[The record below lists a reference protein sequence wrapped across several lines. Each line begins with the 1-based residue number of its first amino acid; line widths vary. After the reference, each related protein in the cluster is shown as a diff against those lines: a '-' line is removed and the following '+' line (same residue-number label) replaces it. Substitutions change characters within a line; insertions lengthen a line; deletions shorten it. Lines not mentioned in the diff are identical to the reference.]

1 MIYCR
6 NHLGLFTLF
15 KPVTVRVKGFVTEI
29 RSNCIFT
36 FPRPRPERMSNIET
50 TPIVSF
56 GDRRR
61 SSPDSSGAS
70 DISPWE
76 LLRGIWARKE
86 LILVSF
92 ACFMAL
98 AIIWLATVTPTY
110 TVESRILMAT
120 RTGEISNFD
129 ANSQPNPP
137 DAETLQSEIQLLTSR
152 PLIAR
157 LIADLKLDQDPEF
170 NPALHQGLLGR
181 MVGDIERRRGAT
193 DSDVVIDRVLS
204 KLSVYQKGTSRV
216 VAISFTSVNPTMAA
230 KVANRLAQLYIAR
243 QIEQKNQVNTEAT
256 KWLAG
261 QIDELRAKVQK
272 SEAAV
277 ESFRS
282 ESGLFL
288 TNGSTLPQQQL
299 TDLNSQLS
307 QAEAEQAETEAK
319 LENARQLVANGQ
331 AVNSAAAVLQSPLI
345 QNLRG
350 QEVALRADIA
360 QMSET
365 YLPTHPKM
373 IAAQANLADLDR
385 QINKEVQKIIQGLAN
400 DARVSAARVNSLR
413 TSLRR
418 LKARMATLNQDDV
431 QLRALERDAATNRSL
446 LESFLKRYEEANAR
460 AAADARTANATIVSL
475 AQELTEPTFPKT
487 REVMTLAIFASLF
500 LSLIISVFAEV
511 FTRGFRTAEQ
521 VERVTGMPFL
531 GLVPELGR
539 LPAGGP
545 AADVLREP
553 LGIYAE
559 AIRGLQGSVMMARI
573 GNSRARTVLVTSAQ
587 KDEGKTATATSL
599 ARIMA
604 MGGYRTLLLDA
615 DLRAPSVHLTLGMP
629 EQAGLSEL
637 LTGRASFSQVIRQ
650 DFGSYAHVLQ
660 AGGALPNPTAAL
672 ASSQMQW
679 VLRALEETYDF
690 VIIDSPPVMSA
701 ADAKVLTKMTDVTV
715 LVTRWSVTSRRV
727 VGRVLKMLSA
737 ASGRRV
743 GILLTRVNLRRY
755 RRYTDSVI
763 EEYTARPSR
772 AV

>member
-1 MIYCR
+1 
-6 NHLGLFTLF
+6 
-15 KPVTVRVKGFVTEI
+15 
-29 RSNCIFT
+29 
-36 FPRPRPERMSNIET
+36 MSNIET
-50 TPIVSF
+50 TPVVSF

-61 SSPDSSGAS
+61 SAPDANGAS

-86 LILVSF
+86 LILISF
-92 ACFMAL
+92 ACFMTLAL
-98 AIIWLATVTPTY
+98 IWLVTVTPTY

-129 ANSQPNPP
+129 ASSQPTPP
-137 DAETLQSEIQLLTSR
+137 DAETLQSEIQVLTSR

-170 NPALHQGLLGR
+170 NPALHQGILGSLI
-181 MVGDIERRRGAT
+181 GDLRNRPGVA
-193 DSDVVIDRVLS
+193 DSDRVIDRVLS
-204 KLSVYQKGTSRV
+204 KLSIYQKGTSRV
-216 VAISFTSVNPTMAA
+216 VAISVTSFNSAMAA
-230 KVANRLAQLYIAR
+230 QIANRLAEIYIAN

-277 ESFRS
+277 ETFRS

-307 QAEAEQAETEAK
+307 TAEAEQAETEAK
-319 LENARQLVANGQ
+319 LENARHLVADGQ

-345 QNLRG
+345 QSLRG
-350 QEVALRADIA
+350 QEVALRAEIA
-360 QMSET
+360 QMGET
-365 YLPTHPKM
+365 YLPSHPKM
-373 IAAQANLADLDR
+373 VAARANLADMDN
-385 QINKEVQKIIQGLAN
+385 QISKEVNKVIQGLAN

-413 TSLRR
+413 ASLRS
-418 LKARMATLNQDDV
+418 LKSRMGSLNQDDV
-431 QLRALERDAATNRSL
+431 QLRALERDAATNRAL

-460 AAADARTANATIVSL
+460 AAADARTANASIVSR
-475 AQELTEPTFPKT
+475 AQELTVPTFPKT
-487 REVMTLAIFASLF
+487 SEVLTLAIFASLF

-521 VERVTGMPFL
+521 IERVTGMPFL

-539 LPAGGP
+539 FPGGGP
-545 AADVLREP
+545 AADVLRDP
-553 LGIYAE
+553 LGLYAE

-573 GNSRARTVLVTSAQ
+573 GNRRARTVLITSAQ
-587 KDEGKTATATSL
+587 KDEGKTSTAASL
-599 ARIMA
+599 ARVLA

-615 DLRAPSVHLTLGMP
+615 DMRAPSVHLTLGMP

-637 LTGRASFSQVIRQ
+637 LTGRANFAQVIRQ
-650 DFGSYAHVLQ
+650 DFGSYAHVMQ
-660 AGGALPNPTAAL
+660 AGSALPNPTAAL
-672 ASSQMQW
+672 GSSQMQW

-701 ADAKVLTKMTDVTV
+701 ADARVLTKMTDVTV
-715 LVTRWSVTSRRV
+715 LVTRWSSTSRRV
-727 VGRVLKMLSA
+727 VGRTLKMLSGA
-737 ASGRRV
+737 TGRRV

-755 RRYTDSVI
+755 RRYADSAI
-763 EEYTARPSR
+763 EEYTARPNR
-772 AV
+772 AA